1 MKNGKKAAP
10 ELPSFVLAPTE
21 RHPAMIGLLGK
32 DGEGGTVSML
42 PENKGCDVAWY
53 VNGTWWGVQRKEIAD
68 FIASVQDGRLAR
80 EIAQMKAA
88 ELPIMVVVI
97 EGRVQFTNDGF
108 LMLGQRQ
115 TRVTKSQYNSMQ
127 WSLMDLGV
135 HVSFTD
141 SAYGTA
147 EYIGGLARWSMKKTH
162 NSMMRRPGPVAPWGK
177 VLNEDWALHLL
188 QSFDGLGLDRARA
201 VLKHFGG
208 VPLDWT
214 VTEAELRQVPGIGKV
229 LAAKM
234 YQALIRVEKPAT
246 TGTTVART
254 RSPRKTTSAAKV
266 SARGAAK

>member
-1 MKNGKKAAP
+1 M
-10 ELPSFVLAPTE
+10 L
-21 RHPAMIGLLGK
+21 GLISG
-32 DGEGGTVSML
+32 DQGTVSML

-80 EIAQMKAA
+80 EIAQMRAA

-97 EGRVQFTNDGF
+97 EGRVQFTNDGY

-135 HVSFTD
+135 HVSYTD

-177 VLNEDWALHLL
+177 VMNEDWALHLL

-214 VTEAELRQVPGIGKV
+214 VTEKELMQVPGIGKV
-229 LAAKM
+229 LATRM
-234 YQALIRVEKPAT
+234 YQALLRVEAGSKPTSSPVKKPSRSTGSAPRT
-246 TGTTVART
+246 TLAK
-254 RSPRKTTSAAKV
+254 KTGSAARVPAK
-266 SARGAAK
+266 RAAK

>member
-1 MKNGKKAAP
+1 M
-10 ELPSFVLAPTE
+10 L
-21 RHPAMIGLLGK
+21 GLISG
-32 DGEGGTVSML
+32 DQGTVSML
-42 PENKGCDVAWY
+42 PENKGCDVVWH

-80 EIAQMKAA
+80 EIAQMRAA

-97 EGRVQFTNDGF
+97 EGRVQFTNDGH

-135 HVSFTD
+135 HVSYTD

-177 VLNEDWALHLL
+177 VMNEDWALHLL

-214 VTEAELRQVPGIGKV
+214 VTEKELMQVPGIGKV
-229 LAAKM
+229 LATRM
-234 YQALIRVEKPAT
+234 YQALLRVEMSASGASEPTA
-246 TGTTVART
+246 GVART
-254 RSPRKTTSAAKV
+254 RSPRKTTSAAKGNV
-266 SARGAAK
+266 RRAAK